1 MKHVGL
7 LFGSFNPVHIG
18 HLALANYI
26 LEYEKPEE
34 IWFVVTPLNPFKTSR
49 DLLDEKVRLDI
60 LTRAIQLEPRFKA
73 SDFEFALPRPSYTID
88 TLDQLSSQHPDHHFS
103 VIMGA
108 DNLLAIDKWK
118 EAQRLLE
125 SHPLLVYPRPG
136 FDLDQA
142 QKHANIQIIQAPVF
156 DLSSTMIREALQ
168 AGKNIRYLLP
178 HGVYD
183 YIRDNK
189 LYPSV

>member
-26 LEYEKPEE
+26 LEYEKPDE
-34 IWFVVTPLNPFKTSR
+34 IWFVVTPLNPFKVS
-49 DLLDEKVRLDI
+49 DNLLDENLRLEI
-60 LTRAIQLEPRFKA
+60 IHLAIQMEPRFKA
-73 SDFEFALPRPSYTID
+73 SDFEFSLARPSYTID
-88 TLDQLSSQHPDHHFS
+88 TLDQLVQEFPHHEFS

-118 EAQRLLE
+118 EPQRLLQQ
-125 SHPLLVYPRPG
+125 HQLLVYPRPG
-136 FDLDQA
+136 YRLDQA
-142 QKHANIQIIQAPVF
+142 QNHPNIHIIQAP
-156 DLSSTMIREALQ
+156 LLEISSTMIREALHEN
-168 AGKNIRYLLP
+168 KNMRFLLP

-183 YIRDNK
+183 FIK
-189 LYPSV
+189 EKGLYQ

>member
-1 MKHVGL
+1 MKQIGL

-26 LEYEKPEE
+26 LEYEKRDE
-34 IWFVVTPLNPFKTSR
+34 IWFVVTPLNPFKASN
-49 DLLDEKVRLDI
+49 DLLDENLRLEM
-60 LTRAIQLEPRFKA
+60 IQLAILMEPRFNA
-73 SDFEFALPRPSYTID
+73 SDFEFSLPRPSYTID
-88 TLDQLSSQHPDHHFS
+88 TLDQLSEKYADHQFS

-118 EAQRLLE
+118 EPQRLLQQYQ
-125 SHPLLVYPRPG
+125 LLVYPRPG

-142 QKHANIQIIQAPVF
+142 QIHPNIHLITAPLF
-156 DLSSTMIREALQ
+156 DISSTMLREALH
-168 AGKNIRYLLP
+168 ANKNLRFLLP

-183 YIRDNK
+183 FIK
-189 LYPSV
+189 EKGLYQ